1 MTSSSVDS
9 LPQVAGGGLQSDV
22 AGELGRAGARTGV
35 ESWSF
40 AATSTR
46 LLAPKA
52 VATATA
58 VTMRRGYRITAGP
71 LLSGRRVFVGWGTPR
86 GGGARLQA
94 WCAARATKTPTQNS
108 AAGGV

>member
-22 AGELGRAGARTGV
+22 AGELGWAGARAGV

-52 VATATA
+52 VATATP
-58 VTMRRGYRITAGP
+58 VTMRRACRFMAIP
-71 LLSGRRVFVGWGTPR
+71 LLEALGLFCCVGSRTPKRHGVVAQRVV
-86 GGGARLQA
+86 
-94 WCAARATKTPTQNS
+94 
-108 AAGGV
+108 

>member
-22 AGELGRAGARTGV
+22 AGELGRDGARTGV

-52 VATATA
+52 VDTATA
-58 VTMRRGYRITAGP
+58 VTMRRAYRFMAIP
-71 LLSGRRVFVGWGTPR
+71 LVEELSLFVVWTPQ
-86 GGGARLQA
+86 GACAAPLKA
-94 WCAARATKTPTQNS
+94 WCAARSTNAQAQNV
-108 AAGGV
+108 G